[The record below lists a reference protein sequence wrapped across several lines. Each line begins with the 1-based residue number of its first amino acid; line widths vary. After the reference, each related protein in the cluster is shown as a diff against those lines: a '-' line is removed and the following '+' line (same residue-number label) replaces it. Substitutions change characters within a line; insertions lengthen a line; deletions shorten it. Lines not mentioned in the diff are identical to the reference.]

1 MTFAFFVRR
10 AALSALLA
18 IPLIFT
24 PCAARAGEPGDS
36 WFAVR
41 PWDISVSGNY
51 LTHRGQ
57 SKFGGRLD
65 GNSYWKDAPGVK
77 AEVRYGRGH
86 LFRYGFALAF
96 DRSQVSAS
104 LPQWFGVSGNPQRK
118 VTLGEVT
125 RITPA
130 FEWEIHPF
138 RDERLDFFAG
148 PGLEYSL
155 YSFSANPAGAAAGI
169 TDPKITGG
177 LRLTLRSGLQYIL
190 GPHWALRTELRWAK
204 AEAKFDVTVNPP
216 LIAAAYRTS
225 SPIRHSAVTASL
237 GATYRF

>member
-1 MTFAFFVRR
+1 MIFVPFVRR
-10 AALSALLA
+10 AALLPLLA
-18 IPLIFT
+18 ALFVFT
-24 PCAARAGEPGDS
+24 PQALRAGEPGDS
-36 WFAVR
+36 WFSQR
-41 PWDISVSGNY
+41 PWDVSFSGSY

-65 GNSYWKDAPGVK
+65 GDSYWKDTAGVK

-86 LFRYGFALAF
+86 LFRYGFALAY

-104 LPQWFGVSGNPQRK
+104 LPAWFGTASNPKQRIA
-118 VTLGEVT
+118 LGEVT
-125 RITPA
+125 RLTPA

-138 RDERLDFFAG
+138 RDERLDFFGG

-155 YSFSANPAGAAAGI
+155 YSFSANAAGAAAGV
-169 TDPKITGG
+169 TDPKIIGG

-190 GPHWALRTELRWAK
+190 NPHWALRTELRWAK
-204 AEAKFDVTVNPP
+204 AEAKFDATISPP
-216 LIAAAYRTS
+216 LLTAPYRVS